1 MEIDIEDCIERIS
14 NNGNIEDMHRLS
26 EILEDTLEVLERE
39 NPQISKKY
47 QMELYT
53 MAYGKILTRQM
64 AEEIVSNMKPYRMRW
79 TFEDTQALQNQYGID
94 NIRNADFFVVI
105 NSAYNDY
112 RDLFGED
119 IENYIK
125 FTIDFI
131 SDEDAKDGKVFTYF
145 TTIPK

>member
-53 MAYGKILTRQM
+53 MAYGKMLTRQM

>member
-1 MEIDIEDCIERIS
+1 MELNIEECIERIV
-14 NNGNIEDMHRLS
+14 NNGKIEDMHRLS
-26 EILEDTLEVLERE
+26 EILENTMEILERE
-39 NPQISKKY
+39 SPDTFKKY
-47 QMELYT
+47 QMEIYG
-53 MAYGKILTRQM
+53 MAYGNVFTKEM
-64 AEEIVSNMKPYRMRW
+64 AEEIVSNMRPYRMRW
-79 TFEDTQALQNQYGID
+79 TIEDTKQIQNQYGID
-94 NIRNADFFVVI
+94 NINPIDFYIVI

-131 SDEDAKDGKVFTYF
+131 QDEDASEDKVFLYF